1 MRHLECE
8 RDEAFLTQMEAFI
21 KSVVGNSYNISM
33 RHVLFRKKSFDKN
46 SSQNE
51 ERRFFCS
58 ELIAK
63 AFKEVGL
70 LQSEQASCQFMPS
83 DFSKE
88 GGKLKL
94 RGEARLGDELM
105 IVFDEDDI
113 KAKRAQLKREEAEQ
127 SRKEAEDR
135 FRQVEV

>member
-1 MRHLECE
+1 
-8 RDEAFLTQMEAFI
+8 
-21 KSVVGNSYNISM
+21 
-33 RHVLFRKKSFDKN
+33 
-46 SSQNE
+46 
-51 ERRFFCS
+51 
-58 ELIAK
+58 
-63 AFKEVGL
+63 
-70 LQSEQASCQFMPS
+70 MPS

-88 GGKLKL
+88 GDKLKL

-135 FRQVEV
+135 FRQVEVQQQ